1 MSVRRLAAIMFTD
14 IVGYTALMGKD
25 EDKAF
30 EMLRT
35 NRKIHRPLIEE
46 YHGTWL
52 KEMGDGILASFN
64 SASNAVWCAGKIQ
77 EASQKEG
84 IPLRI
89 GIHEGEVVFDENDV
103 FGDGVNVASRLQEIA
118 KAGSIYIS
126 GSVKKDIKNKFGIET
141 EFIEEKNL
149 KNVEEP
155 VMVYVAKCTGEV
167 EEILP
172 DILPERSENRSI
184 AVLPFINMSDDP
196 SQEYF
201 CDGMTEEIINA
212 LSHVESLKVIARTSA
227 FMFKGKNE
235 DVRQIGKKLDV
246 DTLLEGSVRKAGN
259 RLRISAQ
266 FVNAADGSHIWS
278 DSYNRVMED
287 VFAIQD
293 EISLSIV
300 DNLKVKLLRKEKSA
314 IVKRHTED
322 LEAYNWYLKGKYY
335 SETMTEEGF
344 KLAFKYFERSLEKDT
359 NNALVFMGLASLYW
373 FSTYWG
379 SAHPSDAYP
388 KAREY
393 ILKAL
398 EIDDSL
404 SEAHSILGSIHMN
417 HDWDWEAAEKEY
429 NKALELNPNHA
440 LTHMYYSFLMTVR
453 RRNDEAIKK
462 AKRALELDPLSNY
475 IHTLYGA
482 AYLYARKL
490 DQGINELQ
498 SVLNSD
504 PNYFLAHFYIG
515 FTYRAKGMLKEA
527 MEKYK
532 KADLLSGGN
541 PMAIA
546 ALLVT
551 KYELGQIKEAEALI
565 KDLEERSEKE
575 YIPPICFYLY
585 YKTIGNNDQALK
597 YVQQCCD
604 VHDSFL
610 PWLRVHP
617 IDKLQIPD
625 EPQYNEILNKSG
637 LK

>member
-1 MSVRRLAAIMFTD
+1 
-14 IVGYTALMGKD
+14 MGKD

-30 EMLRT
+30 QILRT
-35 NRKIHRPLIEE
+35 NRKIQRPLIEE

-64 SASNAVWCAGKIQ
+64 SASNAVRCADKIQ
-77 EASQKEG
+77 KALQKEG
-84 IPLRI
+84 VPLRI

-103 FGDGVNVASRLQEIA
+103 FGDGVNVASRLQELA
-118 KAGSIYIS
+118 KSGSIYIS
-126 GSVKKDIKNKFGIET
+126 DSVRKDIKNKTGITT
-141 EFIEEKNL
+141 EFVEEKIL
-149 KNVEEP
+149 KNVDDP
-155 VMVYVAKCTGEV
+155 VMIYEVQCTGETG
-167 EEILP
+167 EILP
-172 DILPERSENRSI
+172 DISSVQQESPSI

-227 FMFKGKNE
+227 FMFKDKNE
-235 DVRQIGKKLDV
+235 DVREIGKKLNV

-259 RLRISAQ
+259 RLRISTQ
-266 FVNAADGSHIWS
+266 FVNVSDGSHIWS

-293 EISLSIV
+293 EISLAIV
-300 DNLKVKLLRKEKSA
+300 DNLKVKLLKKEKYA

-322 LEAYNWYLKGKYY
+322 LEAYNLYLKGKYY
-335 SETMTEEGF
+335 SESMTGEGF
-344 KLAFKYFERSLEKDT
+344 NIAFKCFERSLEKDP
-359 NNALVFMGLASLYW
+359 NNALAFMGLASLYW

-379 SAHPSDAYP
+379 NAHPSEAYREA
-388 KAREY
+388 KAY

-398 EIDDSL
+398 QIDDTL

-417 HDWDWEAAEKEY
+417 HDWDWKAAENEFS
-429 NKALELNPNHA
+429 KALQINPNHA
-440 LTHMYYSFLMTVR
+440 ITHMYYSFLMTVNR
-453 RRNDEAIKK
+453 KNDEAIDK
-462 AKRALELDPLSNY
+462 ARRALELDPLSNY

-482 AYLYARKL
+482 AYLYARRL
-490 DQGINELQ
+490 DEGIRELQ
-498 SVLNSD
+498 AVLKSD

-515 FTYRAKGMLKEA
+515 FTFRAKNMLKEA
-527 MEKYK
+527 MEQYK
-532 KADLLSGGN
+532 KAVLLSGGN
-541 PMAIA
+541 PMAVA

-551 KYELGQIKEAEALI
+551 NYELGNKKEAEKLFRE
-565 KDLEERSEKE
+565 LEERSKKE

-585 YKTIGNNDQALK
+585 HKTVGDDDMAFEYMK
-597 YVQQCCD
+597 KCCE

-617 IDKLQIPD
+617 IDKLQIPN
-625 EPQYNEILNKSG
+625 ESKYNELLERAG

>member
-1 MSVRRLAAIMFTD
+1 MFTD
-14 IVGYTALMGKD
+14 IVGYTSLMGKD
-25 EDKAF
+25 EDRAF
-30 EMLRT
+30 QILRT
-35 NRKIHRPLIEE
+35 NRKIQRPLIQE

-64 SASNAVWCAGKIQ
+64 SASNAVRCADKIQ
-77 EASQKEG
+77 KASQKEG
-84 IPLRI
+84 VPLRI
-89 GIHEGEVVFDENDV
+89 GIHEGEVIFDDNDV
-103 FGDGVNVASRLQEIA
+103 FGDGVNVASRLQELA
-118 KAGSIYIS
+118 RSGSIYIS
-126 GSVKKDIKNKFGIET
+126 GSVKKDIKNKTGITT
-141 EFIEEKNL
+141 EFVEEKIL
-149 KNVEEP
+149 KNVDEP
-155 VMVYVAKCTGEV
+155 VMVYEARCVGDI

-172 DILPERSENRSI
+172 DISPRTSGNPSI

-235 DVRQIGKKLDV
+235 DVRQIGRKLNV

-259 RLRISAQ
+259 RIRISTQ
-266 FVNAADGSHIWS
+266 FVNVDDGSHIWS

-293 EISLSIV
+293 EISLAIV
-300 DNLKVKLLRKEKSA
+300 DNLKVKLLKKEKSA

-322 LEAYNWYLKGKYY
+322 LEAYNLYLKGKYY

-344 KLAFKYFERSLEKDT
+344 KIAFKYFERSLERDP
-359 NNALVFMGLASLYW
+359 NNALAFMGLASLFW

-379 SAHPSDAYP
+379 NAHPSEAYP
-388 KAREY
+388 KAKEF

-398 EIDDSL
+398 KLDDTL

-417 HDWDWEAAEKEY
+417 HDWDWKAAEEEY
-429 NKALELNPNHA
+429 RKALQINPNHA
-440 LTHMYYSFLMTVR
+440 LTHMYYSFLMTVNH
-453 RRNDEAIKK
+453 RNEEAIVK

-482 AYLYARKL
+482 AYLYARRP
-490 DQGINELQ
+490 DEGVERLQ
-498 SVLNSD
+498 AVLNSD

-515 FTYRAKGMLKEA
+515 FTFRAKNMLEEA

-532 KADLLSGGN
+532 KAVLLSGGN
-541 PMAIA
+541 PMAVA

-551 KYELGQIKEAEALI
+551 NYELGNMDEAERLF
-565 KDLEERSEKE
+565 KELEERSKKE

-585 YKTIGNNDQALK
+585 HKTIGDVEMAFE
-597 YVQQCCD
+597 YVKKCCE

-617 IDKLQIPD
+617 IDKLRIPD
-625 EPQYNEILNKSG
+625 EPKFNELLKKSG
-637 LK
+637 IN